1 MPGVTKEQI
10 EAAKQISAIQFLRRY
25 RPGQLERTPPAG
37 SST

>member
-25 RPGQLERTPPAG
+25 RPGQLEKDAARG